1 VEGGPS
7 IDVVIVAYRSREL
20 LRRCL
25 ESLDSYPPA
34 FLRVVVV
41 DNASHDGTVE
51 IIRTAFPHVQLLES
65 GGNVGFARAT
75 NAGIR
80 IGHAPF
86 VLALNPDTR
95 VPPGVLEELLDV
107 FAEHPDVG
115 ICGCRLAREDGS
127 FDHASRREFPTVLS
141 ALGHFTGL
149 GRHRLA
155 PAPLAAYRAPDVRE
169 GVVDAVNGA
178 FMLMRR
184 AALDE
189 VGLLDEGYWM
199 YMEDLDLCY
208 RFREAGWSTWYQP
221 SVTVTHVKGGTSGSI
236 RGPRLNYAFHHGMYR
251 FYRTHYAK
259 HRSFATNAA
268 VYLGIVCKFAV
279 SLIRSGTRRLL
290 ASGRSPRHLSLPGL
304 RRLPRAVRTAT
315 PRHALV
321 AQVRRLLGR
330 SPPGRA
336 LKRRTRRPLER
347 AARQHASRRE
357 RMERESD
364 STAGRTRRRLRN
376 LDTSRETSDA
386 GPIRNVLL
394 ISHCDFTGNS
404 ALHAYQIAAEL
415 QRRGYSPAIAVPG
428 NPRSVRDLG
437 RPSFPILTFR
447 QVRNGRLRFDDG
459 RGLDLI
465 HAITPREGV
474 RQLTVALARTHR
486 RPYVVHLED
495 NESAVASAEL
505 GGATPEQLRALPE
518 AMLTRAIGSRLSH
531 PLRAP
536 GFLDESAGVSVVV
549 DRLLEL
555 APRDIPNVVARP
567 GFDKA
572 VLEAESSRSDLRQLL
587 EIGPEQIAIV
597 YPGNVHE
604 SNVPD
609 IRSLY
614 EAVAFLRRDGV
625 PVSLVKTGWNSVALP
640 RELEVHVRDLG
651 WVARK
656 LIPELLGAADVLV
669 QPGRPGS
676 FNDYR
681 FPAKLPEFLAS
692 GRPVVLPRANIG
704 HDLVHERNALL
715 LEEGDAAE
723 IARTVGRLA
732 RDRELRERL
741 GAGGQEFAKR
751 ELTWSRTVDSLE
763 HLYRVVAARGRRPGS
778 PEPGLAT
785 ASDERDRGTIGP

>member
-1 VEGGPS
+1 MEGGLC

-41 DNASHDGTVE
+41 DNDSRDGTIELV
-51 IIRTAFPHVQLLES
+51 RAAFPQVQLLASEA
-65 GGNVGFARAT
+65 NVGFARAT

-80 IGHAPF
+80 GGHAPF

-95 VPPGVLEELLDV
+95 VPPGVLEKLLEV
-107 FAEHPDVG
+107 FSEHPDVG
-115 ICGCRLAREDGS
+115 ICGCRLVREDGS
-127 FDHASRREFPTVLS
+127 FDHASRREFPTIFS

-149 GRHRLA
+149 GRQRFA

-169 GVVDAVNGA
+169 GEVDAVNGA

-184 AALDE
+184 GALDE
-189 VGLLDEGYWM
+189 VGLFDEGYWM

-208 RFREAGWSTWYQP
+208 RFREAGWSTWYEP
-221 SVTVTHVKGGTSGSI
+221 SVTVTHVKGGASGSI

-268 VYLGIVCKFAV
+268 VYLGIVCKLAV
-279 SLIRSGTRRLL
+279 SLIRSGTRRTL
-290 ASGRSPRHLSLPGL
+290 ASGRPPRHLRLPGR
-304 RRLPRAVRTAT
+304 RRLRRAVRTAT
-315 PRHALV
+315 PRHALIV
-321 AQVRRLLGR
+321 QVRRLLGR
-330 SPPGRA
+330 TPPGRA
-336 LKRRTRRPLER
+336 LKRRTRRPLDR
-347 AARQHASRRE
+347 AARQHASRLE
-357 RMERESD
+357 RTESD
-364 STAGRTRRRLRN
+364 STAGRARRRLRN
-376 LDTSRETSDA
+376 LDASRETSDA
-386 GPIRNVLL
+386 GPIRSILL
-394 ISHCDFTGNS
+394 VSPCDFTGNS
-404 ALHAYQIAAEL
+404 ALHSYQIAAEL

-447 QVRNGRLRFDDG
+447 QVRNGRLRFDGG
-459 RGLDLI
+459 RSLDLI

-474 RQLTVALARTHR
+474 RQLTVALARTQR

-495 NESAVASAEL
+495 NESAVVSAEL
-505 GGATPEQLRALPE
+505 GGATSEQLRALPA
-518 AMLTRAIGSRLSH
+518 AMLTQAIGSRLSH
-531 PLRAP
+531 PLRVPA
-536 GFLDESAGVSVVV
+536 FLDESAGVSVVV

-555 APRDIPNVVARP
+555 APGEIPNVVARP

-572 VLEAESSRSDLRQLL
+572 VLEPEGSRSDMRQLL
-587 EIGPEQIAIV
+587 GIGPEQIAIV
-597 YPGNVHE
+597 YPGNAHE
-604 SNVPD
+604 SNVD
-609 IRSLY
+609 EIRSLY
-614 EAVAFLRRDGV
+614 EAVALLRRDGV
-625 PVSLVKTGWNSVALP
+625 PVAFVKTGWNSVALP

-656 LIPELLGAADVLV
+656 LIPELLAAADVLV

-704 HDLVHERNALL
+704 HDLVHERDALL
-715 LEEGDAAE
+715 LERGDAAE
-723 IARTVGRLA
+723 IAQAVGRLA

-741 GAGGQEFAKR
+741 GARGQEFAKR

-763 HLYRVVAARGRRPGS
+763 HLYRVVAARGGRPRS
-778 PEPGLAT
+778 PDPGPAG
-785 ASDERDRGTIGP
+785 ASGERDLGTIGP